1 MDNIDKPASKMTVSD
16 LDRLVTEYQDLKNLV
31 DKYTAR
37 LNSLKK
43 ELSDQVDNF
52 GHADEKG
59 SKWLPIGNFQLK
71 RERRASVS
79 FDTTTAEVWAKNK
92 DLWDK
97 VSETIEVLSE
107 DKMLSLAWVDP
118 SLKKEIDEM
127 YTTKESWAFK
137 IIESKY
143 YGDE

>member
-1 MDNIDKPASKMTVSD
+1 MEKVVEIKKKMTVAD

-31 DKYTAR
+31 DKYTSR

-43 ELSDQVDNF
+43 ELSDQVDTF
-52 GHADEKG
+52 GHEDEKG

-79 FDTTTAEVWAKNK
+79 FDLQTAEVWAKNN
-92 DLWDK
+92 DVWDK
-97 VSETIEVLSE
+97 VSETIEVISE
-107 DKMLSLAWVDP
+107 DKVLSLAWSDA
-118 SLKKEIDEM
+118 SFKKEIDDM

-137 IIESKY
+137 IVESKD